1 MSSWQIVW
9 SYFWPED
16 MEEKALVGTGER
28 NIIYP
33 MRRYHFWEVFWPKAD
48 LCAKLHIKFDQF
60 QYKYLRDYNR
70 DI

>member
-1 MSSWQIVW
+1 
-9 SYFWPED
+9 
-16 MEEKALVGTGER
+16 MEEKALIGTGER